1 MKLFLR
7 PLLVAAL
14 IAASITVPVSAA
26 TAAGDPDVQLDRAVS
41 ASTLYG
47 SDVSVT
53 LSAQQSSVPA
63 INSYN
68 LTFTDV
74 LPAGAT
80 LTDSSYP
87 VSQQIP
93 LPGGATKL
101 IWDNVADLSAGTV
114 VPLTYSFSYDTA
126 IYDVDDTFT
135 STAEAFV
142 NSNPRVVVEF
152 DPTTGEVDEDTR
164 TGWDTA
170 ESSTTVIPFELTKGE
185 PSTESELLR
194 GVHDYKSV
202 YTLEITNNSVTN
214 STNFSVVDF
223 LPAGLE
229 FLGCTTQDNSTAGTE
244 EYAGSGRIDDTPLPA
259 AVNCNGFVP
268 TTSTVTVDPD
278 GAGPLPNDVYTRV
291 EWASLGTIAAGASLT
306 IAYAAAIPLR
316 ENVAASGEATANL
329 DNNTGDLTTDEQE
342 LTNYA
347 AATGT
352 YGAAEYTDDATATVT
367 AEDVAI
373 QKSVDQDSIA
383 QGGTSVW
390 SLDFQSSE
398 YALSTSTI
406 SVIDTIPDG
415 LNYDTSSL
423 TPESVVTNADGTIT
437 VTWNA
442 AAFAAASASGTITL
456 TTTTRTD
463 YRNGGGPVS
472 SNDSWTN
479 SVALAA
485 TADVITDSDANTTE
499 LTVVDES
506 SAGQTALG
514 ITIDKRVA
522 EPADVATTCGA
533 ETGLVF
539 SDTVTGPFHPGDLVC
554 YELTVDF
561 PGILDTLEA
570 TVTDFL
576 PAGFTYEAFEY
587 TPNSTITDADGI
599 DFTHTAGSSLLS
611 WDIGEVDA
619 ASEFQV
625 FIAARISDPAAVTD
639 GSIVANIMK
648 MTYENSAGDVFQLRD
663 QADTELEKP
672 IVSVAKGITELND
685 AAIPGA
691 PVDAATVQATDRL
704 TYSVV
709 VANTGSQAAENISV
723 LDNLPSLLECSDIE
737 NISPDG
743 DCIAGSPDSIE
754 WTIPGPL
761 AAGDSYTVTYDVI
774 TPADSS
780 LGDEFL
786 NTAGVLSYDGD
797 TNNGDPQEYIPEN
810 NIDPA
815 LEDDANSDPAKDT
828 ATANVDRPTVE
839 KTATT
844 SIDDVGNNAGAEATI
859 GELITYTVTTTIPE
873 GGSAYN
879 EPAVTDV
886 ISDDLA
892 IVDTPTF
899 TINGV
904 DAGDADVDGQL
915 VTAPLGAT
923 YVNDAGSGDDIVV
936 LTIIVRVL
944 DTREPDASGPV
955 RGDTVSN
962 DATFTWDRVDGGS
975 DSGVSDSVTTTI
987 VEPDIALDKA
997 SNAVAGQV
1005 VAGQLVE
1012 YTLELSNSGGAGVS
1026 TAHDTIVVDTLPD
1039 TVQPIDEEGDPVS
1052 GDQTL
1057 PGGGEWVELDRTI
1070 TFTVA
1075 SLAPG
1080 ASTIRSY
1087 TVVVDDPLRGGATIV
1102 NTVDATTTS
1111 IAGTDP
1117 DERTSDSALGT
1128 EAGGYQD
1135 SSIVTLQTPGVDVN
1149 KTATPATRT
1158 IGEVVT
1164 YTVEVTIPK
1173 SVVADDT
1180 TIIDTMPANV
1190 RFGEFLDSVCDQ
1202 EGAPCAAT
1210 TEVIGAPSATDRTIG
1225 FFIGDFDP
1233 AAAEDRVITFRYTGI
1248 VTTAATDGSTLVNT
1262 AWPYWNDTNLIT
1274 GTPTTVPEPETFDAD
1289 GTPSTANTDIVEP
1302 TLTID
1307 KNVDGPA
1314 TGPDTRRAQ
1323 PGDTLDYS
1331 IIVTNTGTSPAYDVT
1346 VTDTPDDRVTAF
1358 TSTDP
1363 EGVTNTD
1370 SDPSDGTLSWTI
1382 AGPLEIGDSVTI
1394 TYSVTMPLLDETDEN
1409 VDSAEVVNTADIS
1422 QYFGVPAAGRD
1433 PSIDYND
1440 YDNVTEDVVSV
1451 ELDLASIGDYIWY
1464 DVNNDGVQDAG
1475 EPLLEGVGVT
1485 VVYLGADGIFG
1496 TADDETF
1503 TTVTDSLGEY
1513 LVENL
1518 PGGTYRVTVDAS
1530 TLPAGMTPSFDLD
1543 GGATTPNGVWQGSLA
1558 EDAAKR
1564 DVDFGYTG
1572 TGSIGNYIWFDQNI
1586 DGVQDANEPGL
1597 PGATVTVVSGG
1608 LDGDLATTADN
1619 ITFTTSTDAN
1629 GQYTVSDLPAG
1640 PYTVTVTDLP
1650 AGYVVVSDPSGG
1662 TSSTS
1667 TTSLTAGQIRTDQ
1680 DFGYNGTASIG
1691 DYVWLDRN
1699 NDGVQD
1705 PTERGINGAQV
1716 RLTWFGEDGVAGGGD
1731 DGVFLTTTDSSGAY
1745 LFPNLLPGEY
1755 SVEILGGLPDG
1766 VENSFDL
1773 DGNNDSQTSVSLAL
1787 GEAIDDVDFGY
1798 FADSVIGDRVWWDV
1812 DADGVQDLN
1821 EPGLSGVDIRVT
1833 YFGADGVAGGTGA
1846 DADDFYF
1853 AQTDAEGDWI
1863 IINIPDGEYLVEV
1876 IGGIPSGFA
1885 PTYDDDSG
1893 TVGPD
1898 ETSAIT
1904 LDGSDLN
1911 QDFGYTGDSSISDT
1925 VWLDLNN
1932 DGVEDPGEPGLP
1944 NVDVTLVW
1952 FGPDGVAGG
1961 GDDLTFVE
1969 TTDAN
1974 GQYLF
1979 DGLPEGNYSV
1989 TVDTATLPAGLLPT
2003 FDADAGTNQPTPGT
2017 PASGV
2022 DADSTTA
2029 VALPAGTDLENID
2042 FGFAATGSIGDTV
2055 WLDQNGDGIL
2065 DDGEAGIPEVGVTLT
2080 WAGLDGILGN
2090 ADDVVSTTTTDVD
2103 GNYLF
2108 EGLPEGLFLVEL
2120 DNLPAGVVATA
2131 DPDGGFDNASQL
2143 ILSASEEN
2151 LDQDFGYAGDAG
2163 VGDLLWLD
2171 VDNDGVQ
2178 GTNEPGLAGIVIT
2191 VTSPGADGV
2200 FGTDDDIIIT
2210 TTTDENGNYLEE
2222 GLPAGEVQVSYDPT
2236 TLPEG
2241 YVPSADLDG
2250 GDLFDTTTTLTAG
2263 ETRDDV
2269 DYIVIGSATLTGVVF
2284 DDPDGDGI
2292 RDSGE
2297 VGIPNATVTV
2307 VWAGPNGPV
2316 TITVITDS
2324 SGEWV
2329 LTNLPA
2335 GTYTA
2340 TVDLDT
2346 VDSDY
2351 RPTTG
2356 TSSTVE
2362 LPAFGS
2368 RSVIQGLTT
2377 MLLAFTGTN
2386 IASGGALAV
2395 LLLLAGLLLFVPR
2408 KRAGSTEKR
2417 ALTSGK

>member
-1 MKLFLR
+1 MKLLLR
-7 PLLVAAL
+7 SLLVAAL
-14 IAASITVPVSAA
+14 IAASITVPASIA
-26 TAAGDPDVQLDRAVS
+26 TAAGDPDVQLDREVS

-63 INSYN
+63 INAYN

-74 LPAGAT
+74 LPPGAT
-80 LTDSSYP
+80 LTDSSSP
-87 VSQQIP
+87 VSQQIA

-101 IWDNVADLSAGTV
+101 IWNNVADLSAGIV

-126 IYDVDDTFT
+126 TYDVDDSFT

-152 DPTTGEVDEDTR
+152 NAANGNVINATR

-170 ESSTTVIPFELTKGE
+170 ESTTTLIPFELAKSE
-185 PSTESELLR
+185 PSTEGELRR
-194 GVHDYKSV
+194 GVHDYKTV
-202 YTLEITNNSVTN
+202 YTLEITNNSVN
-214 STNFSVVDF
+214 DSTGFSIVDY

-229 FLGCTTQDNSTAGTE
+229 FLGCATQDNSAAGTE
-244 EYAGSGRIDDTPLPA
+244 EYPGSGRIDDTLFPA
-259 AVNCNGFVP
+259 DVNCNGFVP
-268 TTSTVTVDPD
+268 TASTVTIDPD
-278 GAGPLPNDVYTRV
+278 GAGPLLNDVYTKV
-291 EWASLGTIAAGASLT
+291 EWTSLGTIAAGATLT
-306 IAYAAAIPLR
+306 IDYAAAIPLR
-316 ENVAASGEATANL
+316 ENVAAAGNATANL
-329 DNNTGDLTTDEQE
+329 DNNTGDLTEDEQE
-342 LTNYA
+342 LINYA
-347 AATGT
+347 EATGT
-352 YGAAEYTDDATATVT
+352 YNSTVYTDSDTATVT

-373 QKSVDQDSIA
+373 QKSVDLESIA
-383 QGGTSVW
+383 QGETSVW
-390 SLDFQSSE
+390 SLDYQSSE
-398 YALSTSTI
+398 YAQSTSII

-415 LNYDTSSL
+415 LDYVTSSL

-437 VTWNA
+437 VSWNA
-442 AAFAAASASGTITL
+442 AAFAAASASATITV
-456 TTTTRTD
+456 TTMTRTE

-479 SVALAA
+479 TVTLDA
-485 TADVITDSDANTTE
+485 TAEIITASDGSTAE
-499 LTVVDES
+499 LPIVDAS
-506 SAGQTALG
+506 GAGQTAQG
-514 ITIDKRVA
+514 ISINKRVA
-522 EPADVATTCGA
+522 QPADIATTCGA

-539 SDTVTGPFHPGDLVC
+539 SETVTGPFHPGDLVC

-561 PGILDTLEA
+561 PGILDTLETSVA
-570 TVTDFL
+570 DFL
-576 PAGFTYEAFEY
+576 PAGFTYESFEY
-587 TPNSTITDADGI
+587 TGNSSITAADGVAFSNET
-599 DFTHTAGSSLLS
+599 DSPLLT
-611 WDIGEVDA
+611 WDIGQVDA
-619 ASEFQV
+619 AAEFQV
-625 FIAARISDPAAVTD
+625 LVAARISDPAAVTD

-648 MTYENSAGDVFQLRD
+648 MTYENTAGDVFQLRD

-672 IVSVAKGITELND
+672 TVSLAKGITELNND
-685 AAIPGA
+685 PIAGA
-691 PVDAATVQATDRL
+691 PVDTITVQATDRL
-704 TYSVV
+704 TYSIVV
-709 VANTGSQAAENISV
+709 TNSGLQDADNISIR
-723 LDNLPSLLECSDIE
+723 DNLPSLLECSDIE
-737 NISPDG
+737 LISDSG
-743 DCIAGSPDSIE
+743 ACATSGGVDSIE

-761 AAGDSYTVTYDVI
+761 AAGDSYTVTYDVV

-780 LGDEFL
+780 LGDEFV
-786 NTAGVLSYDGD
+786 NTAGVRSYEGD
-797 TNNGDPQEYIPEN
+797 TNNGDPQLYVPEN
-810 NIDPA
+810 NIDPT
-815 LEDDANSDPAKDT
+815 LEDDANSIEAKDT
-828 ATANVDRPTVE
+828 ASANIDSPTVV
-839 KTATT
+839 KAATT
-844 SIDDVGNNAGAEATI
+844 SIDESGNNAGTEATI

-873 GGSAYN
+873 GTSAFN
-879 EPAVTDV
+879 SPAVTDI

-892 IVDTPTF
+892 IVGTPTF
-899 TINGV
+899 TV
-904 DAGDADVDGQL
+904 DGGAPQDADVSGQL

-923 YVNDAGSGDDIVV
+923 YENVANSGDDLIV
-936 LTIIVRVL
+936 LTIVVRVL
-944 DTREPDASGPV
+944 DADGPV
-955 RGDTVSN
+955 RGETVSN
-962 DATFTWDRVDGGS
+962 NATFTWDHVDGVS

-987 VEPDIALDKA
+987 VEPDIDIQKS
-997 SNAVAGQV
+997 SNAVAAEV

-1012 YTLELSNSGGAGVS
+1012 YTLELRNSGAANVS
-1026 TAHDTIVVDTLPD
+1026 TAHDSLVVDTLPD
-1039 TVQPIDEEGDPVS
+1039 TVQPVDAAGDPVS

-1057 PGGGEWVELDRTI
+1057 PGGGEWNESARTI

-1075 SLAPG
+1075 SIAPG
-1080 ASTIRSY
+1080 AGPDFTY
-1087 TVVVDDPLRGGATIV
+1087 TVIVDDPLRGGTTIV

-1117 DERTSDSALGT
+1117 DERTSDSVLGT

-1135 SSIVTLQTPGVDVN
+1135 SSMVTLQTPGVGVA

-1210 TEVIGAPSATDRTIG
+1210 TEVIGAPTATDRTIG
-1225 FFIGDFDP
+1225 FFLGDFDP

-1262 AWPYWNDTNLIT
+1262 ARPYWNDTNLIA
-1274 GTPTTVPEPETFDAD
+1274 GTPTTVPDPDDFDAV
-1289 GTPSTANTDIVEP
+1289 GTPSTANTAVVEP

-1307 KNVDGPA
+1307 KNVDGPL
-1314 TGPDTRRAQ
+1314 TGPDARRAE
-1323 PGDTLDYS
+1323 PGEPLDYT
-1331 IIVTNTGTSPAYDVT
+1331 IIVTNTGTSPAYDIT

-1363 EGVTNTD
+1363 AGVTNTD
-1370 SDPSDGTLSWTI
+1370 SDPSDGTLGWTI
-1382 AGPLEIGDSVTI
+1382 AGPLAVGDSVTI
-1394 TYSVTMPLLDETDEN
+1394 TYSVTMPLVSVADEN
-1409 VDSAEVVNTADIS
+1409 AASAEVVNTADVP
-1422 QYFGVPAAGRD
+1422 QYFGVPAADRD
-1433 PSIDYND
+1433 PLIEYND
-1440 YDNVTEDVVSV
+1440 YDDVTEDVVSV

-1503 TTVTDSLGEY
+1503 TTATDSLGEY
-1513 LVENL
+1513 VVENL

-1530 TLPAGMTPSFDLD
+1530 TLPAGMTPSYDLD
-1543 GGATTPNGVWQGSLA
+1543 GGSVTPNGVWQGTLA
-1558 EDAAKR
+1558 EDADKR

-1572 TGSIGNYIWFDQNI
+1572 TGSIGDYIWFDQNI

-1608 LDGDLATTADN
+1608 LDGDLATAADN
-1619 ITFTTSTDAN
+1619 ITFTTSTDGN

-1650 AGYVVVSDPSGG
+1650 AGYVVVSDPNGG

-1667 TTSLTAGQIRTDQ
+1667 TTSLTAGQNRTDQ

-1716 RLTWFGEDGVAGGGD
+1716 QLTWFGEDGVAGGGD
-1731 DGVFLTTTDSSGAY
+1731 DGVFLTTTDASGAY

-1755 SVEILGGLPDG
+1755 SVQILGGLPDG
-1766 VENSFDL
+1766 VVNSFDL
-1773 DGNNDSQTSVSLAL
+1773 DGNNDSQTPVTLAL

-1812 DADGVQDLN
+1812 DADGVQDLD

-1833 YFGADGVAGGTGA
+1833 YFGADGVAGGTGV
-1846 DADDFYF
+1846 DADVVYT

-1863 IINIPDGEYLVEV
+1863 VINIPDGEYLVEV
-1876 IGGIPSGFA
+1876 VGGVPSGFEQ
-1885 PTYDDDSG
+1885 TYDDDSG
-1893 TVGPD
+1893 TIGLD
-1898 ETSAIT
+1898 DNSATT

-1932 DGVEDPGEPGLP
+1932 DGVQDSGEPGLP

-1952 FGPDGVAGG
+1952 FGPDGAAGG
-1961 GDDLTFVE
+1961 GDDVTFVE

-1974 GQYLF
+1974 GEYLF
-1979 DGLPEGNYSV
+1979 DGLPEGNYTV

-2042 FGFAATGSIGDTV
+2042 FGYAATGSIGDTV
-2055 WLDQNGDGIL
+2055 WLDQNGDGVV
-2065 DDGEAGIPEVGVTLT
+2065 DDGEAGIPEVDVTLT

-2090 ADDVVSTTTTDVD
+2090 ADDVVSTTTTDAD

-2108 EGLPEGLFLVEL
+2108 EDLPEGLFTVEL
-2120 DNLPAGVVATA
+2120 ANLPAGIVPTA

-2151 LDQDFGYAGDAG
+2151 LEQDFGYAGDAG

-2178 GTNEPGLAGIVIT
+2178 GTNEPGLEGIVIT
-2191 VTSPGADGV
+2191 VTTPGADGI
-2200 FGTDDDIIIT
+2200 FGTDDDIVIT

-2236 TLPEG
+2236 TLPAG
-2241 YVPSADLDG
+2241 YVPNADLDG
-2250 GDLFDTTTTLTAG
+2250 GDLFETTTTLTAG

-2269 DYIVIGSATLTGVVF
+2269 DFVVIGSATLTGVVF

-2297 VGIPNATVTV
+2297 AGIPDATVDV

-2316 TITVITDS
+2316 TITVITDAN
-2324 SGEWV
+2324 GEWI

-2346 VDSDY
+2346 VDPDY

-2386 IASGGALAV
+2386 IAWGGGLAV
-2395 LLLLAGLLLFVPR
+2395 LLLLAGLLLVVTR
-2408 KRAGSTEKR
+2408 ARAGGRETR
-2417 ALTSGK
+2417 ALTTGK